1 VSAGLLVQTLT
12 NALHGDLGFGTR
24 DAVVANVEIPTTA
37 MTPETAATYFEQA
50 VERVRALPGVEAV
63 SLARSLPLGGR
74 SRRGF
79 SIEGYQPR
87 AGEDTELNFNIVDND
102 YFETMRVGVVEGRTF
117 DRRDAAGSA
126 GVAIVNDTLAQ
137 RYLGGHAVGKRL
149 RDSRGIVMEIVGVV
163 RTGKHR
169 SVQEPPL
176 PIVYYPFAQSFSPSM
191 TLIARTTGD
200 AAAHADTIR
209 RTVRETHA
217 NLAVFRVMTLSDH
230 LAEALGGERLTAAL
244 VSAAGAMALVLAI
257 VGVYGVIAYG
267 VVRRRKEIG
276 VRVALGAAPFDVV
289 RLVVAEGLNVTLIGI
304 ALGTIAALGATQLLA
319 SMLYGVDAR
328 DVTTFATAAVLLT
341 IVALLAAWMPARR
354 AVRLDPVAALR
365 QE

>member
-1 VSAGLLVQTLT
+1 MK
-12 NALHGDLGFGTR
+12 
-24 DAVVANVEIPTTA
+24 I
-37 MTPETAATYFEQA
+37 
-50 VERVRALPGVEAV
+50 
-63 SLARSLPLGGR
+63 
-74 SRRGF
+74 
-79 SIEGYQPR
+79 
-87 AGEDTELNFNIVDND
+87 
-102 YFETMRVGVVEGRTF
+102 GVVEGRTF
-117 DRRDAAGSA
+117 DRRDTAGSA
-126 GVAIVNDTLAQ
+126 RVAIVNDTLAQ
-137 RYLGGHAVGKRL
+137 RYFGGRAIGKRL
-149 RDSRGIVMEIVGVV
+149 RDARGTDMEIVGVV

-169 SVQEPPL
+169 SVQEPAL

-200 AAAHADTIR
+200 PAAQADTIR

-217 NLAVFRVMTLSDH
+217 TFAVFRVMTLADH

-244 VSAAGAMALVLAI
+244 VSAAGGMALLLAI

-267 VVRRRKEIG
+267 VAQRRKEIG

-319 SMLYGVDAR
+319 SMLYGVEPR
-328 DVTTFATAAVLLT
+328 DVSTFATAAVLLT
-341 IVALLAAWMPARR
+341 IVALLAAWIPARR